1 MKKLIIMRA
10 APGGGKS
17 FIAEQIQNETISS
30 GLTCSIRSTD
40 NQFYIGG
47 KYIFDRTKLGMYHNR
62 NLQYAIDDMK
72 AGINIVIID
81 NTNIKP
87 RDYKG
92 YVEQAVAFGYDIEE
106 KKLDTPLQL
115 CLERNSKRSSDRKVP
130 DDIVER
136 MWNDLHA

>member
-1 MKKLIIMRA
+1 MKKLIVMRA
-10 APGGGKS
+10 APGSGKS
-17 FIAEQIQNETISS
+17 FEAEKLKTEALTN

-40 NQFYIGG
+40 AQFYIGE

-72 AGINIVIID
+72 AGINIIIID

-92 YVEQAVAFGYDIEE
+92 YVAQAVIFGYDVEE
-106 KKLDTPLQL
+106 KKLDTPLEL
-115 CLERNSKRSSDRKVP
+115 CLERNEKRSPDRKVP
-130 DDIVER
+130 ADVVER
-136 MWNDLHA
+136 MWNDLHS

>member
-1 MKKLIIMRA
+1 MKKMYIMRS

-17 FIAEQIQNETISS
+17 FASEKLKQESVAN

-40 NQFYIGG
+40 SQFYVGD
-47 KYIFDRTKLGMYHNR
+47 KYIFDRTKLGTYHNR

-72 AGINIVIID
+72 AGINVVIID

-92 YVEQAVAFGYDIEE
+92 YVAQAVTFGYEVEE
-106 KKLDTPLQL
+106 IKLDTPLEL
-115 CLERNSKRSSDRKVP
+115 CLERNEKRPADRKVP
-130 DDIVER
+130 ADIVER
-136 MWNDLHA
+136 MWKDLHA